1 MPVRVTVYDLQTGV
15 ASERYATVAKEIVAI
30 DPQRY
35 SLTPPSEKKAAVSE
49 KAQVQPAPPV
59 AKPAAATI
67 SKGSGHAA
75 E

>member
-1 MPVRVTVYDLQTGV
+1 MPKRVTVYDLQTGE
-15 ASERYATVAKEIVAI
+15 ASERYAIVAKEIVAL

-35 SLTPPSEKKAAVSE
+35 SFTPPSEKKAASE

>member
-1 MPVRVTVYDLQTGV
+1 MPKRVTVYDLQTGE

-35 SLTPPSEKKAAVSE
+35 SLTPPSEKKAASE
-49 KAQVQPAPPV
+49 KAPAMMAQPV
-59 AKPAAATI
+59 AKPVAATI
-67 SKGSGHAA
+67 SKGSGPAA